1 MSDEPKPQHVVA
13 GTILICG
20 ILALAFGG
28 DVRRTETYQR
38 MFNAEQWA
46 KKQQLVDENRERQK
60 ELDRMECSAKVR
72 FEAELIPVR
81 IERMELQGTD
91 PSTAERTVMAE
102 FAIDQQLCEERGM

>member
-38 MFNAEQWA
+38 MFNAEQLA
-46 KKQQLVDENRERQK
+46 KKQQVADERRFFICAYLRLFSSRLVGTNAHF
-60 ELDRMECSAKVR
+60 LSIFILSLVSR
-72 FEAELIPVR
+72 FSRDMNTSLIF
-81 IERMELQGTD
+81 E
-91 PSTAERTVMAE
+91 
-102 FAIDQQLCEERGM
+102 